1 MKRMVA
7 FALSFLMLFGFAGC
21 GEKEK
26 TPVFSETELTEAQSY
41 AYEAIHG
48 YQIDKSLSLLSAQV
62 LFTEDVN
69 KAIPGNIITKDW
81 DAVQDTH
88 AIVLAKYG
96 KPEAPAD
103 EEEASDDGAKKEVE
117 PSLVMAFFLNEEKK
131 TVAEVLVSGRNGS
144 GYVSEG
150 AAAAGPSGVSEE
162 YLVVE
167 GSGGL
172 SYLRRLV
179 AEAELRAEAFL
190 TEHAEEETFAAFA
203 EQVGSVEKS
212 IAGLGNAEVLRATGN
227 DPTCLEYWQEL
238 WHCAS
243 LREEMKLVETLES
256 LSGSEQFKAEEQLDL
271 DMERWEQM
279 RALWKEYAATA
290 KELADYE
297 AAHGEELAP
306 IQEAQAAFAADNWWD
321 DAAYL
326 RLCLGSEVLN
336 QYDILLRQ
344 QRIYETSLAVLQD
357 IGTEPDTDLRE
368 NMAAKLNRETEAFS
382 QYSNAIKVYMQCVV
396 NQENFLTEN
405 AEELSAYEAAEAA
418 AREAAGE
425 NYAEDI
431 EYLKVEITYEDLLKQ
446 RSAHESAVK
455 NSKAA
460 ADEIRTGLNEE
471 LTKLEEK
478 EAERQ
483 KELLVAQ
490 MKEKLRE
497 YLSQA
502 QESVSEYEAGS
513 DQWGD
518 LHPDFTAYQNE
529 HLTYIVEHS
538 NYTPNKNTGSN
549 NNNGGMKYD
558 PSDEN
563 YRSHDYDGDGKLSD
577 QEFQDAFNDYVNK
590 ILEG

>member
-7 FALSFLMLFGFAGC
+7 FALSFLMLFGLAGC

-26 TPVFSETELTEAQSY
+26 TPAFSETELTKAQSY

-69 KAIPGNIITKDW
+69 RAFPNNLITKDW
-81 DAVQDTH
+81 ADVQDTR

-96 KPEAPAD
+96 DQKPQETT
-103 EEEASDDGAKKEVE
+103 DDGEVKEIE
-117 PSLVMAFFLNEEKK
+117 PSLVMAFFLNEGKK
-131 TVAEVLVSGRNGS
+131 TVAKVLVSGRNGS
-144 GYVSEG
+144 GYATEG
-150 AAAAGPSGVSEE
+150 TAAGASGVSEE
-162 YLVVE
+162 FLLVE
-167 GSGGL
+167 GSGGVG
-172 SYLRRLV
+172 YLRRLV

-190 TEHAEEETFAAFA
+190 AEHAEEGALAAFA
-203 EQVGSVEKS
+203 EQMGSVEKT
-212 IAGLGNAEVLRATGN
+212 IEGLGKAEVLRATGN
-227 DPTCLEYWQEL
+227 DPTCLEYWEEL

-243 LREEMKLVETLES
+243 LREEMKQVETIES
-256 LSGSEQFKAEEQLDL
+256 LSGSEQFSVEEQLDSDL
-271 DMERWEQM
+271 ARWGQM
-279 RALWKEYAATA
+279 RELWKEYAATA

-297 AAHGEELAP
+297 AAHGEELVP
-306 IQEAQAAFAADNWWD
+306 VQEAQAAFAADDWWD
-321 DAAYL
+321 DAEYL
-326 RLCLGSEVLN
+326 RLCLGSETIN

-357 IGTEPDTDLRE
+357 IGTEPDTTLRE
-368 NMAAKLNRETEAFS
+368 HMAAKLNRETEAFS

-405 AEELSAYEAAEAA
+405 AAELSAYEAAEAA

-431 EYLKVEITYEDLLKQ
+431 EYIKVEITYEELLKQ
-446 RSAHESAVK
+446 RNAHESAVK

-460 ADEIRTGLNEE
+460 ADEIRTELNEE

-490 MKEKLRE
+490 MKENLRE

-502 QESVSEYEAGS
+502 QESVSEYEAGP

-538 NYTPNKNTGSN
+538 NYTPKKNTGSN

-558 PSDEN
+558 PNDEN
-563 YRSHDYDGDGKLSD
+563 YSSHDYDGDGTLSD

>member
-1 MKRMVA
+1 MKRTVA
-7 FALSFLMLFGFAGC
+7 FVLMLLMLFGLAGC
-21 GEKEK
+21 NHQPK
-26 TPVFSETELTEAQSY
+26 TPAFSETELTQAQSY

-48 YQIDKSLSLLSAQV
+48 FEIDKSLSLLSAQV
-62 LFTEDVN
+62 LLTEDVN

-81 DAVQDTH
+81 EAVQETR

-96 KPEAPAD
+96 KPESQAD
-103 EEEASDDGAKKEVE
+103 EAETSDDGTEKEVE
-117 PSLVMAFFLNEEKK
+117 PSLVMAFFLNEEKE
-131 TVAEVLVSGRNGS
+131 TVAEVLVSGSNSGS
-144 GYVSEG
+144 SQG
-150 AAAAGPSGVSEE
+150 AAEAGPSGVSEE
-162 YLVVE
+162 FLLVE
-167 GSGGL
+167 GSGGV

-190 TEHAEEETFAAFA
+190 TEHGEEEALAAFA
-203 EQVGSVEKS
+203 GQIGSVEKT
-212 IAGLGNAEVLRATGN
+212 IEGLGNAEVLRATGN
-227 DPTCLEYWQEL
+227 DRTCLEYWEEL

-243 LREEMKLVETLES
+243 LREEMKQVETLES
-256 LSGSEQFKAEEQLDL
+256 LSGSEQFRVEEQLDTDL
-271 DMERWEQM
+271 ARWDQM
-279 RALWKEYAATA
+279 RELWKEYAATA

-306 IQEAQAAFAADNWWD
+306 IREAQAAFAADDWWD
-321 DAAYL
+321 DEAYL

-344 QRIYETSLAVLQD
+344 QRIYETSLSVLQD

-405 AEELSAYEAAEAA
+405 EAELSAYEAAEAA

-431 EYLKVEITYEDLLKQ
+431 EYLKVEITYEELLKQ

-455 NSKAA
+455 NSKVA

-490 MKEKLRE
+490 MKSNLRE
-497 YLSQA
+497 YLSQEH
-502 QESVSEYEAGS
+502 ESVSEYEAGL

-518 LHPDFTAYQNE
+518 LHPDFAAYQNE
-529 HLTYIVEHS
+529 HLTYIVEKS
-538 NYTPNKNTGSN
+538 NYVPKKNSDSGS
-549 NNNGGMKYD
+549 GGMKYD

-590 ILEG
+590 ILGE

>member
-1 MKRMVA
+1 MKRIVA
-7 FALSFLMLFGFAGC
+7 FVLVLLMLFGFAGC
-21 GEKEK
+21 NHQPK
-26 TPVFSETELTEAQSY
+26 TPAFSEEQLTQAQSY

-48 YQIDKSLSLLSAQV
+48 FEIDKSLSLLSAQV
-62 LFTEDVN
+62 LFTEDIN
-69 KAIPGNIITKDW
+69 KAIPNNIITGDW
-81 DAVQDTH
+81 ADVQDTR

-96 KPEAPAD
+96 KPEAQTSDA
-103 EEEASDDGAKKEVE
+103 EAPEDGAEKEAE
-117 PSLVMAFFLNEEKK
+117 PSLVMAFFLNEGKK
-131 TVAEVLVSGRNGS
+131 TVAEILVSGRNGS
-144 GYVSEG
+144 GYAAE
-150 AAAAGPSGVSEE
+150 AAAAGSSGVSEE
-162 YLVVE
+162 YLMVE
-167 GSGGL
+167 GSGGV

-179 AEAELRAEAFL
+179 AEAELRAEEFL

-203 EQVGSVEKS
+203 EQMNSVEKS

-243 LREEMKLVETLES
+243 LREEMKLVETLET
-256 LSGSEQFKAEEQLDL
+256 LSGSEQFKAEEQLDTDL
-271 DMERWEQM
+271 ARWDQM
-279 RALWKEYAATA
+279 RELWKEYAATA
-290 KELADYE
+290 KELTDYE
-297 AAHGEELAP
+297 ATHGEDLVP
-306 IQEAQAAFAADNWWD
+306 VQEAQAAFDADDWWD
-321 DAAYL
+321 DEAYL
-326 RLCLGSEVLN
+326 RLCLGSETLN

-344 QRIYETSLAVLQD
+344 QRIYETSLSVLQD
-357 IGTEPDTDLRE
+357 IGTEPDTTLRE
-368 NMAAKLNRETEAFS
+368 HMAAKLNRETDAFS

-405 AEELSAYEAAEAA
+405 AAELSAYEAAEAA

-431 EYLKVEITYEDLLKQ
+431 EYIKVEITYEELLKQ

-460 ADEIRTGLNEE
+460 ADEIRTELNEE

-483 KELLVAQ
+483 KELRVTQ
-490 MKEKLRE
+490 MKSNLRE
-497 YLSQA
+497 YLSQEH
-502 QESVSEYEAGS
+502 ESVSEYEAGL

-518 LHPDFTAYQNE
+518 LHPDFAAYQNE
-529 HLTYIVEHS
+529 HLTYIVEKS
-538 NYTPNKNTGSN
+538 TYVPKKNSGSGS
-549 NNNGGMKYD
+549 GGMKYD

-590 ILEG
+590 ILGE